1 MTHRKLC
8 PDCGTKL
15 TLVATSHD
23 SGMWVDEG
31 TNEFHECRQSLRRQ
45 LAEANKR
52 AERAEE
58 LAFAYDQTRSPMSPT
73 HKRLLEELEQLRAI
87 VARLPRTADGVPVVP
102 GRDTVWNWLPRGL
115 HSKCSWVECAVE
127 IRQPYNEAMYDYV
140 DISEV
145 GKCYSTREAAEAA
158 TGKP

>member
-1 MTHRKLC
+1 MVDYLH
-8 PDCGTKL
+8 L
-15 TLVATSHD
+15 TPGEAQV
-23 SGMWVDEG
+23 
-31 TNEFHECRQSLRRQ
+31 LRDAEAYHAEE
-45 LAEANKR
+45 LAEANER

-58 LAFAYDQTRSPMSPT
+58 LAFAYDQTRSPMNPT
-73 HKRLLEELEQLRAI
+73 HKRLLEELERLRAI
-87 VARLPRTADGVPVVP
+87 VAKLPRTADGVPVVP

-158 TGKP
+158 NPPNCESQRQKGPLS